1 MSLVIMMCC
10 RSDVMMASVLTPRMM
25 CVTMVTSLLVLYLLI
40 GIGGSSDHPSDLDKR
55 EVRDWDQMDL
65 LARDLPSDIKER
77 VTRVKIEESHRDI
90 HGTSTF
96 TQVSTIVLL
105 ILKRF

>member
-10 RSDVMMASVLTPRMM
+10 RSDVMIASVLTPRLM
-25 CVTMVTSLLVLYLLI
+25 CVTLVTSLLVLYLL
-40 GIGGSSDHPSDLDKR
+40 IGGSSDHPSDLDKR
-55 EVRDWDQMDL
+55 EVRDWDQVDM

-105 ILKRF
+105 ILTRF